1 MSRTLSKIL
10 IICAMVVIFPLMIV
24 GTAFACYYS
33 IDANVQVAVFAE
45 GADHD
50 SDAFADVVYGGKTG
64 TEFDINQSHLS
75 DVELNVVSQGYNFV
89 GWFAG
94 DREAYETATLSG
106 SVEYVSEDANFNFG
120 IVDYPQL
127 LAVFEVQT
135 YSVSYDYKAQPE
147 DGSTVQTTPDGGKT
161 TYNYGELL
169 PTLTYTGN
177 EYTFAGW
184 TVNEGD
190 TVYTR
195 ANFAETGNITL
206 HAKWNETRQ
215 ITVTYHGLDGETL
228 ADPAPALVYVNDSYN
243 LTSPLAV
250 AGVEDGYNY
259 SWQTAEGETITTLT
273 NPTEDVDVYLSREA
287 ITYTVN
293 VLGDV
298 EFNGATASV
307 EFTVEDLTALNAWA
321 TGKWTATYSFYE
333 VTGLSYNS
341 NTYTFEQLSELAD
354 AIVTANPRGTEG
366 AVEVTAQVEEHFTQF
381 SIEESRDAVAHIQTS
396 EGYFESDVYINSTG
410 SDIVTITAPYTG
422 ASTMTINEL
431 LGIDGDVYAE
441 NQITHERVSVSV
453 QRITV
458 EIADS
463 TTTFDVTGNTTML
476 EFIDMIYSSGDFE
489 VEVSDTLVI
498 TSLVVRFA

>member
-50 SDAFADVVYGGKTG
+50 SDAFADVVYGGKTDK
-64 TEFDINQSHLS
+64 EFDINQSHLS
-75 DVELNVVSQGYNFV
+75 DVELNVVSKGYNFV

-94 DREAYETATLSG
+94 DREAYEAATLSG

-184 TVNEGD
+184 TVNESD

-206 HAKWNETRQ
+206 HAKWNKTRQ

-228 ADPAPALVYVNDSYN
+228 ADPAPALVYVNDSYD

-321 TGKWTATYSFYE
+321 TGKWTAEYSFYE

-366 AVEVTAQVEEHFTQF
+366 TVEVTAQVEEHFTQF
-381 SIEESRDAVAHIQTS
+381 SIEESTDAIAAIEIGGRVYKSQEGG
-396 EGYFESDVYINSTG
+396 EGYVVST
-410 SDIVTITAPYTG
+410 SALSEVD
-422 ASTMTINEL
+422 STMTINEI
-431 LGIDGDVYAE
+431 LGINGTVYAGETPETMVAVTLQSVIVRIENSDGD
-441 NQITHERVSVSV
+441 
-453 QRITV
+453 
-458 EIADS
+458 
-463 TTTFDVTGNTTML
+463 TFRVTGDTTIL
-476 EFIDMIYSSGDFE
+476 ELIEMIYESGDYTFTP
-489 VEVSDTLVI
+489 SQTLVFTSI
-498 TSLVVRFA
+498 TAYFA